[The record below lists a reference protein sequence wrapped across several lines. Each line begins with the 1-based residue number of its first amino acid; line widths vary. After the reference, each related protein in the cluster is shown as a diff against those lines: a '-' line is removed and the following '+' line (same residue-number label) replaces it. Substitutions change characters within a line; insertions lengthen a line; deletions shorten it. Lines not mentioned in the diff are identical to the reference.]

1 MTVELFL
8 AVNDA
13 EDVAWSGED
22 AETAAA
28 ELSGFVKV
36 WKLNI
41 DVPVPVVPPP
51 EEIHLT
57 LGGS

>member
-22 AETAAA
+22 AETAAG

-36 WKLNI
+36 YKLKI
-41 DVPVPVVPPP
+41 EVPVPVVPTP
-51 EEIHLT
+51 EEISIDLK
-57 LGGS
+57 G

>member
-13 EDVAWSGED
+13 EDVHWSDEG

-28 ELSGFVKV
+28 ELSGYVKV
-36 WKLNI
+36 YKLKI
-41 DVPVPVVPPP
+41 EVPVPVAPTP
-51 EEIHLT
+51 EEISIDLK
-57 LGGS
+57 G